1 MNQFKTIFG
10 ATILCTLIAVAAMA
24 QTPTPP
30 PRTNQPAT
38 TGATGA
44 AAASAPT
51 GGTGAEGKIALV
63 YFASFREG
71 ITEMKTKLDALNV
84 EFDPKNK
91 EMQALRDRIE
101 SLNNQIKTQG
111 GTVQPQVRQQWVDEA
126 TDKDK
131 LLKRMVEDTD
141 ELAKRRFA
149 EIGQPVQEKIL
160 KFLETYCQQRGIVV
174 VFEIGALQQ
183 QGLVLFA
190 AQATNITDDFMKE
203 YNKANPSAGPA
214 PTTSKK

>member
-1 MNQFKTIFG
+1 MNQFKTI
-10 ATILCTLIAVAAMA
+10 ASAIMLCTVFAVAAIA
-24 QTPTPP
+24 QTPAPP

-38 TGATGA
+38 SGATGA
-44 AAASAPT
+44 AAPT

-91 EMQALRDRIE
+91 EMQTLRDRIE

-141 ELAKRRFA
+141 EQAKRRFA
-149 EIGQPVQEKIL
+149 EVGQPVQEKIL
-160 KFLETYCQQRGIVV
+160 KFLESYCQQRGIVV

-190 AQATNITDDFMKE
+190 SQATNITDDFMKE

>member
-1 MNQFKTIFG
+1 MNQVKTLLS
-10 ATILCTLIAVAAMA
+10 AVVLCTLFVMAAIA

-30 PRTNQPAT
+30 RTNAPAPS
-38 TGATGA
+38 GASGA
-44 AAASAPT
+44 AAPT

-63 YFASFREG
+63 YFGMFREG
-71 ITEMKTKLDALNV
+71 ITEMKLKLDALNG

-91 EMQALRDRIE
+91 EMQTIRDRIE
-101 SLNNQIKTQG
+101 NLNNQIKTQG

-126 TDKDK
+126 TEKDK

-141 ELAKRRFA
+141 EQAKRRFA
-149 EIGQPVQEKIL
+149 EVGQPVQEKIL
-160 KFLETYCQQRGIVV
+160 KFLESYCQQRGIVV

-190 AQATNITDDFMKE
+190 SQATNITEDFMKE
-203 YNKANPSAGPA
+203 YNKANPAAGPA

>member
-1 MNQFKTIFG
+1 MNQFKTIFS
-10 ATILCTLIAVAAMA
+10 AIVICSVFALTAIA
-24 QTPTPP
+24 QTPAPP

-38 TGATGA
+38 PGAPGA
-44 AAASAPT
+44 ATPT
-51 GGTGAEGKIALV
+51 GGTGAEGKVALV

-91 EMQALRDRIE
+91 EMQSLRDKIE
-101 SLNNQIKTQG
+101 NLNNQIKTQG
-111 GTVQPQVRQQWVDEA
+111 GTVQPQVRQQWVDQA
-126 TDKDK
+126 TENDK

-141 ELAKRRFA
+141 ELAKRRFQ